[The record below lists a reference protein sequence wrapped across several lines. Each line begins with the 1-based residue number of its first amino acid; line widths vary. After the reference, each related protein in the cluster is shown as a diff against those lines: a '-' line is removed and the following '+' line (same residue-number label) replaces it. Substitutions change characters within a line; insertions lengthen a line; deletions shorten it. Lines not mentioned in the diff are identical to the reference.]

1 MKRVTLIVTAAV
13 VTAVLAGWFLV
24 VRVPEWFGPRPVQA
38 PAPAAASETPVRKIR
53 ARLFYV
59 SADGLRLQAV
69 DRDVP
74 YGATP
79 AEQAEALVREQL
91 QPAPAPLL
99 GALPPGTGLRTVFL
113 TERGDAYVDLT
124 AEASTAHT
132 GGSLDE
138 LFSVY
143 AIVNLLTSN
152 LPAISRVQILV
163 NGKEVDSLAGH
174 IDLRHPLP
182 RNDRWSEPPAA
193 DPAHASEPAAESAGG
208 PGEPPAAA
216 TQR

>member
-59 SADGLRLQAV
+59 S
-69 DRDVP
+69 
-74 YGATP
+74 
-79 AEQAEALVREQL
+79 REQL

-163 NGKEVDSLAGH
+163 DGKEVDSLAGH

-193 DPAHASEPAAESAGG
+193 GPAHASEPAAESAGG
-208 PGEPPAAA
+208 PGEPPAAT